1 MNNELRII
9 FDVEII
15 SLVTS
20 KKKFSEKFKQIYIPN
35 DKLTLIHHKENNLI
49 MDAVDEN
56 YGLYNQVDVKI
67 YSNAIFSYMDS
78 HEGYDK
84 SFELNNITL
93 YGN

>member
-1 MNNELRII
+1 MHQSIINLIEKKNLDDFFDYLNNELRII

-56 YGLYNQVDVKI
+56 YGLYNQV
-67 YSNAIFSYMDS
+67 
-78 HEGYDK
+78 
-84 SFELNNITL
+84 
-93 YGN
+93 